1 LGTEENWTALQTII
15 DSPGRASDFSIA
27 DTTFAGED
35 FCRTT
40 HPFSLLD
47 IEPSAPAAEFHTYN
61 DSASSTVE
69 TLRPDCWA
77 ARYNAARTP
86 FWFSPND
93 AMQRALPFGKRS
105 NSASI
110 AATASL
116 CFPLRVR
123 EPIAVG
129 RVQLKG
135 KYNDPLNAIQNV
147 LYRTLWLS

>member
-1 LGTEENWTALQTII
+1 VISALQTPHLQVRI
-15 DSPGRASDFSIA
+15 
-27 DTTFAGED
+27 FAGRLTLSHY
-35 FCRTT
+35 F
-40 HPFSLLD
+40 D

-77 ARYNAARTP
+77 ARYNAARIP

-93 AMQRALPFGKRS
+93 PIRRALPFGKRS

-129 RVQLKG
+129 RVQPKG

-147 LYRTLWLS
+147 LYRTLWLSRFIFGLVASSTQ